1 MLVQL
6 GVPSMYCLHL
16 FADDRDYRHE
26 MQLMPFGER
35 TSLGNICGNRIRK
48 ITKGDYMM
56 TANSA
61 VLTCYSSRGELT
73 WWRGLILHANLDN
86 RMSAKPSVQM
96 THNTVNANGCHST
109 LVFSTTP
116 NPQVRLDIAEMLVT
130 AFEKRRRIQ

>member
-1 MLVQL
+1 MIKTFNTL
-6 GVPSMYCLHL
+6 S
-16 FADDRDYRHE
+16 
-26 MQLMPFGER
+26 
-35 TSLGNICGNRIRK
+35 
-48 ITKGDYMM
+48 
-56 TANSA
+56 
-61 VLTCYSSRGELT
+61 TCIDVRGELT
-73 WWRGLILHANLDN
+73 WWRGLILHANLEN

>member
-1 MLVQL
+1 
-6 GVPSMYCLHL
+6 
-16 FADDRDYRHE
+16 
-26 MQLMPFGER
+26 
-35 TSLGNICGNRIRK
+35 
-48 ITKGDYMM
+48 MM

-130 AFEKRRRIQ
+130 AFEKRRRIT